1 MQVEMTAKTLRWLL
15 SFTDEDLT
23 NNRGLQNIILTRIID
38 KFYIVVTNSHIAIF
52 WHVEPKNPILNL
64 DKNLC
69 VYFNKH
75 DQMVLKNVTDDVKCI
90 IDFYNHVWQISDGIS
105 YRCDQLRDCNIDF
118 QNWLQWNFMTEQ
130 DIEDK
135 DKYQHII
142 DLKQLSKFCIDKD
155 KKLII
160 YPINKRTLLI
170 KIPNELDKFGFL
182 CKINENSVKISKE
195 FEDLVETFE
204 GKLKQDIKEKLEC

>member
-1 MQVEMTAKTLRWLL
+1 MHVEMTAKTLRWLL

-23 NNRGLQNIILTRIID
+23 NNRGFQNIILTKIID
-38 KFYIVVTNSHIAIF
+38 KFYIVVTNGYSAIF

-75 DQMVLKNVTDDVKCI
+75 DQTVLKNITDNVVCI
-90 IDFYNHVWQISDGIS
+90 VDFYNHEWRTLGGIS

-118 QNWLQWNFMTEQ
+118 QNWLQWNFMSEH

-142 DLKQLSKFCIDKD
+142 DLKQLSKFCISKD

-160 YPINKRTLLI
+160 YPLNKRILLI

-182 CKINENSVKISKE
+182 CKFNENSVKISEE
-195 FEDLVETFE
+195 FENLAESFNIN
-204 GKLKQDIKEKLEC
+204 LKNEIKEKLKC

>member
-1 MQVEMTAKTLRWLL
+1 MHVEMTAKTLRWLL

-23 NNRGLQNIILTRIID
+23 NNQGFQNIILTKIID
-38 KFYIVVTNSHIAIF
+38 KFYVVVTNGYSAMF

-75 DQMVLKNVTDDVKCI
+75 DQTVLKNVTDNVVCI
-90 IDFYNHVWQISDGIS
+90 IDFYNHEWRTLGGIS

-118 QNWLQWNFMTEQ
+118 QNWLQWNFMSEQ

-142 DLKQLSKFCIDKD
+142 DLKQLSKFCISKD

-160 YPINKRTLLI
+160 YPLNKRILLI

-182 CKINENSVKISKE
+182 CKINENSVKISEE
-195 FEDLVETFE
+195 FENLAESFNIN
-204 GKLKQDIKEKLEC
+204 LKNEIKEKLG